1 MCTTQ
6 GITKNEI
13 RLRNLL
19 RFTIECE
26 ITDVLNSEKIII
38 SQISSSSATGTSQPL
53 WSYFST

>member
-1 MCTTQ
+1 MCTIQ

-26 ITDVLNSEKIII
+26 MTDVLNPEKIII
-38 SQISSSSATGTSQPL
+38 SQISISSAACTSQPL
-53 WSYFST
+53 WSCFST